1 MPTSDQQHESRI
13 PLAQLK
19 RGQRATIDSCNLDGK
34 CAAMIEA
41 MGLDRDAQVSIA
53 RIGDPCIV
61 LVHHTCGG
69 SCRIGLRR
77 NLADQISVRP
87 DAIG

>member
-1 MPTSDQQHESRI
+1 MPTSDPYPEPRI

-19 RGQRATIDSCNLDGK
+19 RGQRAKIDSCNLDGK

-41 MGLDRDAQVSIA
+41 MGLDRDAVVSIA

-61 LVHHTCGG
+61 LIHHRCGG

-77 NLADQISVRP
+77 DLADQIAVRP
-87 DAIG
+87 SAIG

>member
-1 MPTSDQQHESRI
+1 MPASDQQPESRI

-19 RGQRATIDSCNLDGK
+19 RGQRAKIDGCNLDGK

-41 MGLDRDAQVSIA
+41 MGLDRDAIVSIA

-61 LVHHTCGG
+61 LIHHTCGG

-77 NLADQISVRP
+77 NLADQIAVRP
-87 DAIG
+87 ATTG